1 MTRSDVQVELF
12 FDVGSPYSYLAATQV
27 AGLEAR
33 SGARVRFRPFLL
45 GAVFKESGNDMP
57 ARVASKARWM
67 LGDLARWAER
77 YGVPFRMSS
86 HVPVNTLAAQRA
98 LTAAEG
104 LFGDDAMQ
112 RLAMGLF
119 HAIWAEDRD
128 VSTGD
133 ELAFVANA
141 AELDA
146 RALAAAISEPAVKDA
161 LRRTTQEAV
170 ERGAFGAP
178 TFFVGDAMF
187 WGNDRLPL
195 LEDHLRSMQAR

>member
-1 MTRSDVQVELF
+1 MSRSGVQVELF

-27 AGLEAR
+27 AGLEER
-33 SGARVRFRPFLL
+33 TGVEVRFRPFLL
-45 GAVFKESGNDMP
+45 GGVFKESGNEMP

-67 LGDLARWAER
+67 LGDLSRWAAR

-86 HVPVNTLAAQRA
+86 HFPINTLTAQRA
-98 LTAAEG
+98 LTAAER
-104 LFGDDAMQ
+104 LFGEDAME

-119 HAIWAEDRD
+119 RAIWVEDRD
-128 VSTGD
+128 VSSGD
-133 ELAFVANA
+133 ELAFAVNA
-141 AELDA
+141 AGLDA
-146 RALAAAISEPAVKDA
+146 KALGAAIGDPAVKDD
-161 LRRTTQEAV
+161 LRRATAEAV

-195 LEDHLRSMQAR
+195 LEDHLRAMQAR